1 MTLTLQGLAF
11 KVHSPSLY
19 SHLDRKVLIGFN
31 GSGWQ
36 IAVRGRY
43 GSTEFTTRDQAIA
56 IVAREFNQARLTQ
69 GESR

>member
-19 SHLDRKVLIGFN
+19 SHLGHKVLIGFN
-31 GSGWQ
+31 GTHWQ

-43 GSTEFTTRDQAIA
+43 GDRQFQTRDQAMA
-56 IVAREFNQARLTQ
+56 LVARAFRQAR
-69 GESR
+69 EAAS